1 MSDVLDIDGMS
12 QFLRIVKETDT
23 PTNITSTGKT
33 QEDDFASITQAPDGT
48 FTITYQ
54 DPDLALS
61 GTPRANEPR
70 QPLTKIPTYQQAVDL
85 RQKDFDIFLSIA
97 MMKPAITVDSTFGSG
112 HQVDGPSG
120 QLGSEWSNPGN
131 QREKAQLNRA
141 TEAVGDF
148 AADPKQ
154 QAKMYLQFHTGMM
167 DPSTLPKIM
176 AITPNLQLAVQPPVN
191 FKGSHEEILANL
203 SAANKRLPK
212 ELQVGWDE
220 LKQLGGVSD
229 TIAMTGE
236 PHPDKYNPATDPTDP
251 NPVATPY
258 KIQESLDRIISLK
271 KILVG

>member
-1 MSDVLDIDGMS
+1 MSDMLCVDNMS
-12 QFLRIVKETDT
+12 RFLRVVKEADA

-33 QEDDFASITQAPDGT
+33 AEDDFASITQAPDGT

-54 DPDLALS
+54 DPDIALS

-70 QPLTKIPTYQQAVDL
+70 EPLTKIPTYQQAVDI
-85 RQKDFDIFLSIA
+85 RKEDFDIAWRI
-97 MMKPAITVDSTFGSG
+97 MTMPPAI
-112 HQVDGPSG
+112 
-120 QLGSEWSNPGN
+120 
-131 QREKAQLNRA
+131 KAY
-141 TEAVGDF
+141 EAVGDF

-176 AITPNLQLAVQPPVN
+176 AITPNLQLAVQPPTN

-220 LKQLGGVSD
+220 LKNIGGVSD

-236 PHPDKYNPATDPTDP
+236 PHPDKYNPVNDPTDT

-258 KIQESLDRIISLK
+258 KVQESLDRIIFLK